1 MDTID
6 IITFTESQFAAL
18 TRGQL
23 QTVKTAQQKKDR
35 LYKELREKLRREK
48 HKLVKNGVFLS
59 GIYEVLKERLTA
71 ECEREVELVRQCLLF
86 YLRYSMKPSASTVTS
101 VEYTVDYALSDEA
114 RLNIVRDYYDTQYQD
129 PVERF
134 EAFKLDGVAPQYLG
148 ELYAPLYTYYLTDAE
163 KA

>member
-18 TRGQL
+18 THGQL

-35 LYKELREKLRREK
+35 LYRDLREKLRREK
-48 HKLVKNGVFLS
+48 HKLVKNGVFSS
-59 GIYEVLKERLTA
+59 GIYSLLEERLTA

-86 YLRYSMKPSASTVTS
+86 YLRYSMKPNTSTVTGAPY
-101 VEYTVDYALSDEA
+101 EVDYALSDEA
-114 RLNIVRDYYDTQYQD
+114 RLNIVRNYYNAQYKNAK
-129 PVERF
+129 ERF
-134 EAFKLDGVAPQYLG
+134 EAFQQDTIAPQYLG
-148 ELYAPLYTYYLTDAE
+148 ELYAPLYTYYYTDAQ